1 MGRAVFLRGL
11 TCVVL
16 AALACAAPGVARAH
30 GGGQYVAGPAA
41 APPTVDGVI
50 GATEWAGATA
60 YTVPFGS
67 LGNGT
72 IRFLHTPTDLYI
84 AAVVTD
90 VSPGLTPSLGAFFD
104 NDHDGVKDAGDDEWR
119 ARIGIGTG
127 GLDLFY
133 SPTGSD
139 GPSHYNDS
147 ARGGTNNTVGVAN
160 NSGNNLMVFELRH
173 PLCSADAHT
182 TSAHPWARRSGSTSS
197 TTGALP
203 VSSPT
208 HLARISST
216 RATTGPI

>member
-1 MGRAVFLRGL
+1 M

-30 GGGQYVAGPAA
+30 GGGHFVAGPAA
-41 APPTVDGVI
+41 TPPTVDGVV
-50 GATEWAGATA
+50 GGSEWASATP

-72 IRFLHTPTDLYI
+72 IRFLHTPTHLYI
-84 AAVVTD
+84 AGVVTD

-104 NDHDGVKDAGDDEWR
+104 NDHDGVKELGDDEWR

-127 GLDLFY
+127 GLDRFY

-147 ARGGTNNTVGVAN
+147 VGAARTTQ
-160 NSGNNLMVFELRH
+160 
-173 PLCSADAHT
+173 SA
-182 TSAHPWARRSGSTSS
+182 
-197 TTGALP
+197 
-203 VSSPT
+203 
-208 HLARISST
+208 
-216 RATTGPI
+216 